1 MDFLKKMFEKKECD
15 ICGNEIRILGNK
27 KLEDGNMCK
36 ECEEKLSPWFSDR
49 RNSTVEE
56 IKQQLS
62 WRELNKSKLQVFN
75 PSKSIGEY
83 YRMYI
88 AENDG
93 MPTHFVVSRSKDYDQ
108 ENADV
113 IDFIH
118 VLSCRLDVKENQTEL
133 KRLND
138 KNERVSYYPP
148 RYEFRYEF
156 YVIMEIAHNLYF
168 DEIKFKLNTQTVKIE
183 TEMLRN
189 TVMNPTLNREWQKYK
204 EMYDEIAEVVKEGK
218 KYAVVRAKKMQEEMA
233 EAHELLKRIEIKKR
247 QREKEQKSMQQNVQD
262 GVKGN
267 KFCPECGTELNG
279 SKFCPECGARNC

>member
-62 WRELNKSKLQVFN
+62 SRELNKRKLQSFN
-75 PSKSIGEY
+75 PSRSIGEY

-93 MPTHFVVSRSKDYDQ
+93 MPTHFVVSRSKDYVQ

-118 VLSCRLDVKENQTEL
+118 VLSCRLDVKENRTEL

-148 RYEFRYEF
+148 RYEIRFEF
-156 YVIMEIAHNLYF
+156 YVIIEIANNPYF
-168 DEIKFKLNTQTVKIE
+168 DEIKFKLNAQTVKIE

-189 TVMNPTLNREWQKYK
+189 TVINPTLNSEWRKYK

-233 EAHELLKRIEIKKR
+233 NAKALLKRIKEQER
-247 QREKEQKSMQQNVQD
+247 QREKEQEKMQQNVQD
-262 GVKGN
+262 SVKGN
-267 KFCPECGTELNG
+267 KFCPECGTELKG
-279 SKFCPECGARNC
+279 GKFCTECGARIC